1 MNVLEEKMVESV
13 LSHSEDKNCWVD
25 LDTIVQDTKLSK
37 DEIENLLKT
46 SSFFVQNKLG
56 KLTTREL
63 YRKKTPFMDK
73 LLDALK
79 NKID

>member
-1 MNVLEEKMVESV
+1 ME
-13 LSHSEDKNCWVD
+13 
-25 LDTIVQDTKLSK
+25 DTKLSK